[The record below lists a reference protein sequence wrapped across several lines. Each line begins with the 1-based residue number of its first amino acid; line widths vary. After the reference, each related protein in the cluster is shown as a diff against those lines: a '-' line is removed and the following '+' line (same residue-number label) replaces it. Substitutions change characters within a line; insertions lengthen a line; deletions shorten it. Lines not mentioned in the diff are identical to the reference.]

1 MSLPEIGLF
10 HADGFSRNQK
20 LNQVFM
26 YVSASAIDGQL
37 NRSYHSV
44 SDTTVLV
51 IMVLSCLLILHL
63 GGKLLFL
70 FQNFRKTVDLLTRD
84 DEHES

>member
-10 HADGFSRNQK
+10 HADGFSRNRK

-26 YVSASAIDGQL
+26 YVQQLDGQL

-44 SDTTVLV
+44 SDTTVLLHGI
-51 IMVLSCLLILHL
+51 IMFTYPSFRRKI
-63 GGKLLFL
+63 LFL